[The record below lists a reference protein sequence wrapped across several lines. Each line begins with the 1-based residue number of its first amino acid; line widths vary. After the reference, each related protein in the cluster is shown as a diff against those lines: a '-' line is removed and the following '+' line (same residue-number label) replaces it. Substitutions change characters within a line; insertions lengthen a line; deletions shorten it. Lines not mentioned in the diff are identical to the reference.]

1 MKNSHHE
8 EEIPKF
14 QDTSQYVVAEL
25 RALENEQK
33 QIDGRAAV
41 VEKELRALM
50 QTGADKLKEE
60 ELIQEWFTLV
70 NKKNALIRRQDQLQ
84 LLIEEQDLERRFEL
98 LSRELR
104 TIMAIEGEG
113 THTPRVKNGR
123 QI

>member
-1 MKNSHHE
+1 
-8 EEIPKF
+8 KF

-84 LLIEEQDLERRFEL
+84 LL
-98 LSRELR
+98 
-104 TIMAIEGEG
+104 
-113 THTPRVKNGR
+113 
-123 QI
+123 